1 MKKCLHCIQRVALIR
16 TLAISPDILLL
27 DEPFSALDY
36 QTRLAVSDDVYRIIK
51 KEKKT
56 VIMVTHDLA
65 EAISMA
71 ERIIV
76 LTKRPAEIKKIKI
89 NKILIFLVQITIIT
103 GLTIIWQ
110 FLADKQIINT
120 FITSSPKEVIKTI
133 INLYNQNNIFNHIYI
148 TIYETFIS
156 FIIGTIIG
164 TLIAIILWWNKFIAK
179 VMDPYLTILNSLPKV
194 ALGPIIIIWAGASI
208 NSIIIMALLISV
220 IVTTITV
227 YNGFSNTDINKI
239 NLLKSFKANKFQI
252 LKMVILP
259 SNYPT
264 IISSLKI
271 NVSMSLIGV
280 IMGEFLV
287 SKEGIGYLIMYG
299 SQVFNLNLVITGI
312 IILAFVSYIMYMI
325 VSYIEKILIRK

>member
-1 MKKCLHCIQRVALIR
+1 MY
-16 TLAISPDILLL
+16 S
-27 DEPFSALDY
+27 
-36 QTRLAVSDDVYRIIK
+36 
-51 KEKKT
+51 KEHK
-56 VIMVTHDLA
+56 
-65 EAISMA
+65 EY
-71 ERIIV
+71 
-76 LTKRPAEIKKIKI
+76 IKKIKI

-120 FITSSPKEVIKTI
+120 FITSSPKEVIKTL

-312 IILAFVSYIMYMI
+312 IILAVVSYIMYMI

>member
-1 MKKCLHCIQRVALIR
+1 MY
-16 TLAISPDILLL
+16 S
-27 DEPFSALDY
+27 
-36 QTRLAVSDDVYRIIK
+36 
-51 KEKKT
+51 KEHK
-56 VIMVTHDLA
+56 
-65 EAISMA
+65 EY
-71 ERIIV
+71 
-76 LTKRPAEIKKIKI
+76 IKKIKI

-120 FITSSPKEVIKTI
+120 FITSSPKEVIKTL

-156 FIIGTIIG
+156 FILGTIIG

-179 VMDPYLTILNSLPKV
+179 VMDLYLTILNSLPKV